1 MSWIPPP
8 LTFHKWVCEA
18 ERKTANTNWILPL
31 QMVCEAEELPTPVRA
46 LCPFP
51 KWVCEAKRTMLV
63 ANTKLEVLLYW
74 HKIPQSD

>member
-1 MSWIPPP
+1 
-8 LTFHKWVCEA
+8 
-18 ERKTANTNWILPL
+18 
-31 QMVCEAEELPTPVRA
+31 MVCEAEELPTPVRA